1 MIIIRI
7 WNLLF
12 LVLLFF
18 SVISFVLRLYILNIS
33 LGVCINWGVYSWGRR
48 TVDFVF
54 LIDWVSFIFVSFV
67 LLISG
72 RVFFYSGEY
81 IEGELN
87 LSRFVF
93 LLLAF
98 VRSIGLLIFRP
109 NLIRLLL
116 GWDGLGLVSYCLV
129 IFYQNYK
136 SFNAGILTVLSN
148 RVGDVFI
155 LVAIVYM
162 LNYGDWRFIS
172 WWGDRRFLILGRLL
186 IVLASLTKRAQ
197 IPFSAWLPA
206 AIAAPTPV
214 SSLVHSSTLVTAGVY
229 LVIRLGW
236 VYDFWLNDI
245 LIIISTLTMFMAGLG
260 ACFEFDLKK
269 VIALSTLRQLGL
281 MIFRLSLGLV
291 KIALFHL
298 IIHALFKALLFIRAG
313 CIIHGSKGWQDLRM
327 MGNCSLSIPFVS
339 SCFVISNLALAG
351 IPFLAGFYSKDLIL
365 EITLHLEV
373 NLLRILFLFLATGLT
388 VIYTFRLIYYVVARN
403 YIIGGT
409 SNLRDGSGVMVKST
423 LGLIRFSIFFGA
435 GISWLII
442 ESPEIFLPSLLK
454 NTTLVVCIS
463 GAVLG
468 FFVSQ
473 PSLNSISCFSFY
485 SFRVWYRGSIW
496 FMPYLSS
503 QFMIQNPLRSGGKLI
518 KEGDLGW
525 LEYCGG
531 QGINQKLTR
540 ASENIQLIFS
550 YGVKLYIFLFWAL
563 VVAFVIS

>member
-298 IIHALFKALLFIRAG
+298 MIHALFKALLFIRAG

>member
-298 IIHALFKALLFIRAG
+298 MIHALFKALLFIRAG

-454 NTTLVVCIS
+454 NTTLMVCIS